1 MTNAKEHFI
10 NSLKSCGMSEASAE
24 MIFNSIPD
32 GEKLNLSHPPENIIT
47 AINTTDP
54 KSPDLPYGG
63 AAYGEGFCITWQM
76 GPVKINGVNGA
87 QVATVLGAVL
97 QRLEFLQS
105 CFPCI
110 ENATSIEHLKK
121 AIQSQLDRTNRR
133 VTQGTEGTNNGF
145 QEDLDT
151 MNEHSFVWAT
161 NQYSNVDLVLT
172 TPLIPQCH
180 RVDVKTE
187 EVPE

>member
-1 MTNAKEHFI
+1 
-10 NSLKSCGMSEASAE
+10 
-24 MIFNSIPD
+24 MITKVE
-32 GEKLNLSHPPENIIT
+32 EKLNLTHPPETMIT
-47 AINTTDP
+47 TINTTDP

-97 QRLEFLQS
+97 QRIEFLNGY
-105 CFPCI
+105 FPCA
-110 ENATSIEHLKK
+110 ENVESIKHLKK

-151 MNEHSFVWAT
+151 MNEHSFVWG
-161 NQYSNVDLVLT
+161 NQYSSVDLGLT
-172 TPLIPQCH
+172 TSLIPH
-180 RVDVKTE
+180 SSRVDVKTE